1 MNAVRHHAILVG
13 GTSAES
19 GRWIQYGLELAG
31 ACGADPILFPSGIHG
46 AITPPPFADGKEC
59 FLLAELPP
67 AEAKL
72 QRLVGIPAD
81 GKMDLLL
88 SRGIPGSRYGGIV
101 VASGGGTRAL
111 KAIDLAGRLG
121 KAWNIQVRV
130 LRIVRPLAQLPA
142 GSPAWEQYLDEIRSA
157 MTLQCKLQ
165 GVDASIDLVIG
176 DSVPQSIADN
186 LSANEL
192 LLMGGPSDWRLV
204 QHAEGAIPYEVLEA
218 VSNSTLLLI
227 PAQTKEIG
235 LAEVYWEDT
244 IRLNLF
250 PRDKWEAISLLVD
263 ALVEERQIPV
273 NLAATVCAAAAE
285 RESIQPTAVGCEVAV
300 PHAALPGFSSI
311 VGCLGVFPDG
321 VPFSGRDVER
331 VRFAFL
337 LITPRE
343 DYGQYL
349 VVLSQLARLMHK
361 ESNRAALLESKTP
374 KAASELIARN
384 GITAQT
390 ETN

>member
-1 MNAVRHHAILVG
+1 MQVN
-13 GTSAES
+13 T
-19 GRWIQYGLELAG
+19 
-31 ACGADPILFPSGIHG
+31 
-46 AITPPPFADGKEC
+46 
-59 FLLAELPP
+59 
-67 AEAKL
+67 
-72 QRLVGIPAD
+72 
-81 GKMDLLL
+81 
-88 SRGIPGSRYGGIV
+88 
-101 VASGGGTRAL
+101 SGGGTRAL

-165 GVDASIDLVIG
+165 GVDASIELVIG

-235 LAEVYWEDT
+235 LSEVYWEDT

-250 PRDKWEAISLLVD
+250 PHDKWDAISLLID

-273 NLAATVCAAAAE
+273 SLAATVRAAAAE

-321 VPFSGRDVER
+321 VSFSGRDAER

-361 ESNRAALLESKTP
+361 ECNRAAFLECKTP